1 MRNKSLI
8 IIVLSLFFIAS
19 IYGADKSYAGGK
31 SQISHNNNILS
42 ASLTP
47 YKKLGMR
54 IERTEFYRPL
64 YIIVSDRQKSEEKSL
79 TKPLR

>member
-19 IYGADKSYAGGK
+19 IYGADKSYAGSK
-31 SQISHNNNILS
+31 NQISHDNNILS

-54 IERTEFYRPL
+54 IEKTEFYRPL

>member
-1 MRNKSLI
+1 MI
-8 IIVLSLFFIAS
+8 IIALSLFFIAS

-31 SQISHNNNILS
+31 NQISHDSSILS

-54 IERTEFYRPL
+54 IEKTEFYRPL
-64 YIIVSDRQKSEEKSL
+64 YIIVSDRQKSEERNQ
-79 TKPLR
+79 TIPLR